1 MTQGSD
7 QAPSSKESPRPLTT
21 YSKQRATEF
30 RPELA
35 DHHHSSIEA
44 ASMSRRC
51 PVSSA
56 QCSPKER
63 GTKRKALG
71 IDGRS
76 ARFLCA
82 VSILLHRDSP
92 FCEAVQVATHDWIVA
107 AKDARA
113 HYMFL
118 LGGDRRPLLG
128 MWVTA
133 LRWSTSPNTATQ
145 LGLRR
150 DNTRGRRTCRCH
162 LAAKTQRVPSTVSAS
177 TARPTALLGAAVVDL
192 RIVVVDD
199 DRWLAWSRLSHGAP
213 NDVVRL

>member
-71 IDGRS
+71 IDKRS

-82 VSILLHRDSP
+82 VSIFLHRGSP
-92 FCEAVQVATHDWIVA
+92 FCEPVQVATNDWIVA
-107 AKDARA
+107 ARDARA

-150 DNTRGRRTCRCH
+150 DNTRVDG
-162 LAAKTQRVPSTVSAS
+162 P
-177 TARPTALLGAAVVDL
+177 AAVISRPRRSAYPAQCPHLLPGQPPFWELPLLTFVL
-192 RIVVVDD
+192 LLLTTTAGWLGVV
-199 DRWLAWSRLSHGAP
+199 
-213 NDVVRL
+213 